1 MVRSTFAGETLAAV
15 DAEDTAVFL
24 ANMLES
30 WLGIENLP
38 VHVLS
43 YCASLVDNMDA
54 LDPKVTEKRLK
65 PDLTACATICLPMP
79 SNPSDGLIRG
89 LCWPTAYQSHTDR
102 RS

>member
-65 PDLTACATICLPMP
+65 LDLTGMRNNLLTKAIESFRWM
-79 SNPSDGLIRG
+79 IRA
-89 LCWPTAYQSHTDR
+89 LCWPTA
-102 RS
+102 